1 MKLSEKV
8 KRLVIYLFYDKD
20 GIVDSYIPYILKDI
34 KKMQVVFFSFQT
46 EKLQKM
52 EKKVWMEL

>member
-52 EKKVWMEL
+52 EKKV